1 MSIRISPEAEA
12 NARQIPD
19 ISARLERF
27 IQDQFELEQWR
38 SRQAKPDVTAVVE
51 VGLRAGAAL
60 RASGADRTAMFE
72 RLQALTER
80 VSHVEARP

>member
-1 MSIRISPEAEA
+1 MSIRVSPEAEA
-12 NARQIPD
+12 KAQQIPD

-38 SRQAKPDVTAVVE
+38 VRRAHPDVAAVVE
-51 VGLRAGAAL
+51 EGLRAGTAL
-60 RASGADRTAMFE
+60 RTSEADRAAMFE

-80 VSHVEARP
+80 LSHGQ

>member
-1 MSIRISPEAEA
+1 MSISVSPEAEA
-12 NARQIPD
+12 KAQQIPE

-38 SRQAKPDVTAVVE
+38 ARRANPAVAAVVE
-51 VGLRAGAAL
+51 KGLRAGTAL
-60 RASGADRTAMFE
+60 RTSGAERAAMFE

-80 VSHVEARP
+80 LSHGQ

>member
-1 MSIRISPEAEA
+1 MSISVSPESEA
-12 NARQIPD
+12 KAQQIPD

-38 SRQAKPDVTAVVE
+38 ARRAKADVAAVVE
-51 VGLRAGAAL
+51 EGLRAGTAL
-60 RASGADRTAMFE
+60 RTSGADRAAMFE

-80 VSHVEARP
+80 LSHGQ

>member
-1 MSIRISPEAEA
+1 MSISLSPEAEA
-12 NARQIPD
+12 KAQQIPD

-38 SRQAKPDVTAVVE
+38 SRRAKPDVAAVVE
-51 VGLRAGAAL
+51 DGLRAGAAL
-60 RASGADRTAMFE
+60 RASGADRVVMFE

-80 VSHVEARP
+80 LSHGR